1 MASFSEKA
9 IWSFPKEAGTPSWDV
24 LLRELYDGF
33 RISGRSVRVFR
44 VTSGYTRE
52 WKKKMETSESFRV
65 PNPKP

>member
-1 MASFSEKA
+1 M
-9 IWSFPKEAGTPSWDV
+9 
-24 LLRELYDGF
+24 GF

-44 VTSGYTRE
+44 VTLGYTRE